1 MIAAPVFSRIASQS
15 LRYLKVVPTEKV
27 SRPVLSTIA
36 DVVETPMIP
45 QVKEFYPQDRDLP
58 QMPDF
63 SGMSYRQVMQV
74 MQKSGLNIRLKGS
87 GRVVTQS
94 PRPGQPIHFGN
105 EVWVKLAPPS

>member
-1 MIAAPVFSRIASQS
+1 M
-15 LRYLKVVPTEKV
+15 PTEKV
-27 SRPVLSTIA
+27 KRPVLSTIA
-36 DVVETPMIP
+36 DVVEPPMIP
-45 QVKEFYPQDRDLP
+45 QVDTVDRQDSDLA

-74 MQKSGLNIRLKGS
+74 MEKSGLNIRLKGS

-94 PRPGQPIHFGN
+94 PRPGQPIRFGN